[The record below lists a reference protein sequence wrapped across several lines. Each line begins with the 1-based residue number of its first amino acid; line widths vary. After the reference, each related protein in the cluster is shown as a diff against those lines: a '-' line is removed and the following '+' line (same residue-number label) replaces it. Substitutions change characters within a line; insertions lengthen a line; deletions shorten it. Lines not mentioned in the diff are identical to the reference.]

1 MYCRETEICVSR
13 EGQCSATHVTSGSAV
28 KVALPCTDAADNHN
42 QIMSPFA
49 LPGGGGGGELGLHD
63 RIDGSMKEGRCVC
76 VCLSEDFLLTLSSYD
91 REN

>member
-1 MYCRETEICVSR
+1 METADTPHSLTAPQPPLLILCQVCGR
-13 EGQCSATHVTSGSAV
+13 RFRKEGDRKRQ
-28 KVALPCTDAADNHN
+28 
-42 QIMSPFA
+42 
-49 LPGGGGGGELGLHD
+49 GGGGLRD